1 MPFATTRR
9 VEFRD
14 TDAAGIVHF
23 SVFFTYME
31 QAEHELLR
39 SLGDSVMYTDDSL
52 GGDVI
57 GWPRVSA
64 DCDYQSPVRFEEVL
78 DIKVFIERM
87 GTKSVRY
94 RHEFRLQDRSVAVGH
109 VTAVCCRID
118 QHNQLQSLAIPARL
132 RERLQTLV

>member
-1 MPFATTRR
+1 MPFETTRR

-52 GGDVI
+52 GGDII
-57 GWPRVSA
+57 GWPRVAA
-64 DCDYQSPVRFEEVL
+64 DCDYQSPVRFEDVL
-78 DIKVFIERM
+78 DVHVFLEKL
-87 GTKSVRY
+87 GAKSVRY
-94 RHEFRLQDRSVAVGH
+94 RHEFYVQSRAVAVGH

-118 QHNQLQSLAIPARL
+118 QDKQLQSLAIPDRL
-132 RERLQTLV
+132 RQQLQTLV